1 MVKPARPPRAPG
13 TGILVERLFGKNFVE
28 NARALVKMHN
38 SHIETAIVFVQYSIL
53 QFKGICVN
61 I

>member
-13 TGILVERLFGKNFVE
+13 TGISVERLFGKKFVE

-38 SHIETAIVFVQYSIL
+38 SHIGIGIVFVQYSIL
-53 QFKGICVN
+53 HFRKRYDN